1 MNNRLLKT
9 SKKILC
15 LLFDKNLHV
24 NEIIRQTSPDRS
36 YIISTIKTLEREG
49 LIARNKRTKKGKEI
63 VKQLT
68 EVGHELV
75 DVSRSLEQWKRS
87 YFELRKAYWEKLIVN
102 VDSGDDRVI
111 KSILK
116 NRGLS
121 DEEINLYDDTKTG
134 VSLML
139 YSCKKDVM
147 DTVVCRYAFI
157 LSKFSLSDTAKN
169 ILYDI
174 IRDAAVFQLS
184 QDEGDINI
192 KNPFENSEAERL
204 LDDMAEDM
212 ACPVPVIMHDEIK
225 NVTICRLSLLG
236 IRKER
241 VEKKLEKSRW
251 FRLRLQLHDQQHKRA
266 VDFFKEYINKL
277 PS

>member
-75 DVSRSLEQWKRS
+75 DMSRSLEQWKRS
-87 YFELRKAYWEKLIVN
+87 YFELHKAYVEKLMI
-102 VDSGDDRVI
+102 DDGSNKHNI

-121 DEEINLYDDTKTG
+121 DEEINLYDDTKKS
-134 VSLML
+134 VELML
-139 YSCKKDVM
+139 YTCKKDVM

-225 NVTICRLSLLG
+225 NVTISRLSLLG

-241 VEKKLEKSRW
+241 VEK
-251 FRLRLQLHDQQHKRA
+251 
-266 VDFFKEYINKL
+266 N
-277 PS
+277 